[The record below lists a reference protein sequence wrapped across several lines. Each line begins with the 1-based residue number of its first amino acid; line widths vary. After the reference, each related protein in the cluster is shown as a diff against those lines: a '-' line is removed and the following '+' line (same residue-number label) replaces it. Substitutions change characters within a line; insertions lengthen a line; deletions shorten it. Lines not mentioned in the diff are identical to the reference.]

1 MRSRKPVDWPKYM
14 VAKRLRDGR
23 SGYYW
28 CVPTWARKQSCPLVS
43 AELGLEY
50 GAAIAAARS
59 YNELLDAWR
68 RRDEEPEPGAQ
79 RKLSSVGT
87 VDWVIAKFQFS
98 EKYKKCEP
106 ETRRHYDAGLKLISE
121 FKRKSGLRFGATMVT
136 EIKPHHTDTLFEK
149 LCAGGKTGN
158 RTTTASH
165 AIRAMRRAWNVVAR
179 AHPTVVPEANP
190 FRSVEIGS
198 TGKETHY
205 ATLEQLDV
213 FVSKANELGHPS
225 VALAALITYHWYQRE
240 KDIISRLMWSD
251 YESGS
256 RIKIRH
262 YKNRNRK
269 SGEKE
274 NVVWLPLRDPETG
287 ECLYPEIETQLLITP
302 VRGPLMVMRD
312 KPDPRRKKPA
322 PNLPYN
328 VSYFGKICRDI
339 LDATNLPSSIT
350 FASFRHGGFTE
361 SGDARATDA
370 EMLSGGGHKTRGV
383 LSIYAKRSN
392 AQAVN
397 LARKRLEFRRT
408 QREQKSE

>member
-1 MRSRKPVDWPKYM
+1 MRSRKPADWPKYM
-14 VAKRLRDGR
+14 VVKRLHDDKPA
-23 SGYYW
+23 YYW
-28 CVPTWARKQSCPLVS
+28 CIPTWARKQKCPLVS
-43 AELGLEY
+43 AELGFEY

-68 RRDEEPEPGAQ
+68 TRNEEPEAGAQ
-79 RKLSSVGT
+79 SKLAPVGS
-87 VDWVIAKFQFS
+87 VDWVIAKFQTS

-106 ETRRHYDAGLKLISE
+106 GTRTNYDGGLKLVAD
-121 FKRKSGLRFGATMVT
+121 FRRKSGLRFGATLVT
-136 EIKPHHTDTLFEK
+136 EIKPHHADTLFEK
-149 LCAGGKTGN
+149 LCTGGKTGN
-158 RTTTASH
+158 RVTTASH

-179 AHPTVVPEANP
+179 AHPIVVPEANP

-198 TGKETHY
+198 TGKETAY
-205 ATLEQLDV
+205 ASLEQLEA
-213 FVSKANELGHPS
+213 FVATANELGHPS

-240 KDIISRLMWSD
+240 KDILSRLMWSD
-251 YESGS
+251 YEAGV
-256 RIKIRH
+256 RVKIRH
-262 YKNRNRK
+262 HKNRNRK
-269 SGEKE
+269 KGETE
-274 NVVWLPLRDPETG
+274 NIVWLSLGDPETG
-287 ECLYPEIETQLLITP
+287 ESLYPEIESQLEITP

-328 VSYFGKICRDI
+328 IDYFGKLCREI
-339 LDATNLPSSIT
+339 LDAAGLPASIT

-392 AQAVN
+392 TQAVN
-397 LARKRLEFRRT
+397 LARKRLELRRT
-408 QREQKSE
+408 QREQMSE

>member
-1 MRSRKPVDWPKYM
+1 M
-14 VAKRLRDGR
+14 
-23 SGYYW
+23 
-28 CVPTWARKQSCPLVS
+28 
-43 AELGLEY
+43 
-50 GAAIAAARS
+50 
-59 YNELLDAWR
+59 
-68 RRDEEPEPGAQ
+68 
-79 RKLSSVGT
+79 
-87 VDWVIAKFQFS
+87 DWVIAKFQTS
-98 EKYKKCEP
+98 EKYKKCELG
-106 ETRRHYDAGLKLISE
+106 TRTNYDAGLKLIADY
-121 FKRKSGLRFGATMVT
+121 KRKSGLRFGTTLVN

-158 RTTTASH
+158 RITTASH

-179 AHPTVVPEANP
+179 SHPSVVPEANP

-198 TGKETHY
+198 SGKETHY
-205 ATLEQLDV
+205 ATLEQLET

-240 KDIISRLMWSD
+240 KDIISRLIWSD
-251 YESGS
+251 YVSGS

-274 NVVWLPLRDPETG
+274 NVVWLPLSDPETG
-287 ECLYPEIETQLLITP
+287 GSLYPEIEAQLLITP

-312 KPDPRRKKPA
+312 RPDPRRKKPA

-328 VSYFGKICRDI
+328 IGYFGKLCREI
-339 LDATNLPSSIT
+339 LDAADLPKSIT